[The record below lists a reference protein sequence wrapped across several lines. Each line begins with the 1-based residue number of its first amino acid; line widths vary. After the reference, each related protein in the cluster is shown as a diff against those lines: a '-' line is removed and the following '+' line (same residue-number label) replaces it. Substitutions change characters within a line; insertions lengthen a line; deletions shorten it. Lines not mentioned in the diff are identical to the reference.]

1 MLACAGFVPPK
12 PALFIPGAMSRTTM
26 LKNLRRAAK
35 AQLVCASLSS
45 LLALPADAQN
55 PSPATASRPAPAAV
69 LEACFVY
76 VSPVGQAGWSY
87 QHDLGRQAMLQAL
100 GGQVRSRVVEAVAEG
115 PDSERVMRD
124 LATQGCGLIF
134 ATSFGYLEPA
144 LRVAAD
150 FPQVKFEHAG
160 GYKTAANLNTYN
172 ARYYEARWLAGW
184 LAGKQS
190 KTGVAGYVAGFPV
203 PEVVQGINA
212 FTLGMRAVNPKAE
225 VKLVWLNA
233 WFDPPRERE
242 AALSLIGQG
251 ADVLTNHSG
260 SPAVPQV
267 AEEKGVLLLAY
278 QSDMSRFAPKAQ
290 LASVS
295 HHWGGYYTQV
305 AQAVIKGTWQPQ
317 PVWGGMKDGLV
328 QLSAVNPALP
338 AEVKAGLAQ
347 RQKALLAG
355 KLKPFAAPLIDN
367 SGRSRLA
374 TGELADPA
382 IATMDW
388 LVQGVTGSLPTA
400 R

>member
-1 MLACAGFVPPK
+1 
-12 PALFIPGAMSRTTM
+12 M
-26 LKNLRRAAK
+26 LKNLRRAAM
-35 AQLVCASLSS
+35 AQLVCAILMTG
-45 LLALPADAQN
+45 AVLPASAQK
-55 PSPATASRPAPAAV
+55 PALKPATPPASIQP
-69 LEACFVY
+69 LEVCFVY
-76 VSPVGQAGWSY
+76 VSPVGQAGWSF
-87 QHDLGRQAMLQAL
+87 QHDQGRLAMALAL
-100 GGQVRSRVVEAVAEG
+100 GSQVRTRVVESVAEG

-124 LATQGCGLIF
+124 LASRGCGLIF

-184 LAGKQS
+184 LAGRQS

-212 FTLGMRAVNPKAE
+212 FTLGMRAANPLAE

-233 WFDPPRERE
+233 WFDPARERE

-251 ADVLTNHSG
+251 ADVLSNHSG

-267 AEEKGVLLLAY
+267 AEEKGVMVLAY
-278 QSDMSRFAPKAQ
+278 QSDMSRFAPNAQ
-290 LASVS
+290 LAAVT

-305 AQAVIKGTWQPQ
+305 AKAVIAGSWKPK

-328 QLSAVNPALP
+328 QLSALNPALP
-338 AEVKAGLAQ
+338 ADVKAGLAE
-347 RQKALLAG
+347 RQQAMLAG
-355 KLKPFAAPLIDN
+355 RIKPFAAPLVDN
-367 SGRSRLA
+367 NGRIRLT

-382 IATMDW
+382 IASMDW
-388 LVQGVTGSLPTA
+388 LVQGVTGSMPA
-400 R
+400 GR